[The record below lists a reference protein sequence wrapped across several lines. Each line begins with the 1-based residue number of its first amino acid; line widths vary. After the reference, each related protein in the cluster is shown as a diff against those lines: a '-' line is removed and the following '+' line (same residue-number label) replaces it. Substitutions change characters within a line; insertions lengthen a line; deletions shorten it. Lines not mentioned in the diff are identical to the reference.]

1 MVFLIPSAFESKA
14 VLEELSQSRM
24 TRDEGGAR
32 WHSGLWEGIPVVVGE
47 IGMGSPHAARRAAVV
62 LDQAD
67 PGSPV
72 VLAGFGGA
80 LQDGWSLGQ
89 IALHAPHC
97 QALDP
102 ELIRRLPPHQQVRI
116 HTAHEVVATP
126 EQKRSLFERTGCP
139 VVDMETDDVEAV
151 CRDRGRHLLTV
162 RAISDTVHDAVPTD
176 LLSRSYDQDQ
186 GRYTPVKLAGHL
198 TRHPF
203 GVRRLTR
210 FIAPLPAVR
219 TQMTA
224 FLKVL
229 MHESQALPW

>member
-1 MVFLIPSAFESKA
+1 MIFLIPSAFEAKA
-14 VLEELSQSRM
+14 ILEELSQTRM
-24 TRDEGGAR
+24 TRDDSGAR
-32 WHSGLWEGIPVVVGE
+32 WYNGQWEGISVVVGE

-62 LDQAD
+62 LDQAALN
-67 PGSPV
+67 GPV

-80 LQDGWSLGQ
+80 LDDGWSLGQ
-89 IALHAPHC
+89 ITLHAPHC
-97 QALDP
+97 AMLSP
-102 ELIRRLPPHQQVRI
+102 ELIRRLPPHQQVKI
-116 HTAHEVVATP
+116 HTAREVVATP

-151 CRDRGRHLLTV
+151 CRERGRHLLTV

-176 LLSRSYDQDQ
+176 ILSRSYDQDQ

-203 GVRRLTR
+203 GVRRLTQ

-219 TQMTA
+219 KQMTA